1 MEVNCPAEVKVKKL
15 GSKLILGGQGELEAF
30 KAKNSRLVVGLKC
43 NDWSG
48 SRIIYF
54 IGAALSHKQVV
65 IFADDW
71 ADTDKST

>member
-1 MEVNCPAEVKVKKL
+1 MSCPAEVRVKKL
-15 GSKLILGGQGELEAF
+15 VSKLILGGQGELEAF
-30 KAKNSRLVVGLKC
+30 KVKNTRLVVGLKC

-48 SRIIYF
+48 SRIICF

-65 IFADDW
+65 IFAGDW

>member
-30 KAKNSRLVVGLKC
+30 KVKNSRLVVGLRC

-48 SRIIYF
+48 SRRLICS
-54 IGAALSHKQVV
+54 GSHKEVV
-65 IFADDW
+65 IFADNW
-71 ADTDKST
+71 ADTDRST